1 MKLKKGDRVIV
12 ISGKDKGKAGVIKEV
27 LHKDNKIIVE
37 DVNVRTFHVKPS
49 QKDQEG
55 GIFKKEAAIDASN
68 VMYDIGSKKE
78 QKATKIGYKYVDVRG
93 KKVKKR
99 IAKKTGDEI

>member
-12 ISGKDKGKAGVIKEV
+12 ISGKDKGKSGLIKEV
-27 LHKDNKIIVE
+27 FAKTNKVIVE

-55 GIFKKEAAIDASN
+55 GIFKKEAPIDVSN
-68 VMYDIGSKKE
+68 VMYDIGTKKE
-78 QKATKIGYKYVDVRG
+78 AKGTRIGYKYVTSRG
-93 KKVKKR
+93 KKTKKR

>member
-12 ISGKDKGKAGVIKEV
+12 ISGKDKGKTGLIKEV
-27 LHKDNKIIVE
+27 FAKENKVIVE
-37 DVNVRTFHVKPS
+37 DVNVRTFHTKPS

-55 GIFKKEAAIDASN
+55 GIFKKEVPIDVSN
-68 VMYDIGSKKE
+68 IMYDIGTKKE
-78 QKATKIGYKYVDVRG
+78 AKRTKIGFKYVDVRG